1 MCGKKRGKRAI
12 RQFVGE
18 IETEIVDLQ
27 YHDAKLEL
35 GEQVNLEREPS
46 HPLDRRAIRVENGR
60 FQIVGYLPRHVSSW
74 LTLLL
79 DAGKAYVEGYVPNTC
94 AVDATRKP
102 FVLMVF
108 LSAKGLRLLKRH
120 EDPARLDASQSLV
133 LTAYESAQ
141 SLVDP
146 QRVLDLVKSLEP
158 LASQDLL
165 PETRLLLA
173 LIPGV
178 AREVLAA
185 RSFQTQAVLQTA
197 LAHLRIGEP
206 VFGHGLTVFPLFHP
220 EEREGGYVLLARAME
235 TGTAKLE
242 EFCAPDDTPGV
253 RLHNKCLRPILVP
266 GGELLFGSRQVRVTK
281 SMLVPAK
288 STVVLV
294 DGSVEHEHW
303 AWATFDAPRLTPGA
317 EPMGG
322 RGEDTALAP
331 VFDRFR
337 LPEGASGLVVGRGGQ
352 VRALHLF
359 DRPSTMVHLQSRV
372 LTAHICESSAS
383 ESPAGPI
390 QRTAVE
396 AFLQAIFSHA
406 RIRPANPAPG
416 EQLEIRGPGI
426 VGGGLIYDSQIC
438 HLAAFADREEQ
449 KEP

>member
-1 MCGKKRGKRAI
+1 MRGKKRGKRPV

-18 IETEIVDLQ
+18 IETEIVGLQ
-27 YHDAKLEL
+27 YHEAKLEP
-35 GEQVNLEREPS
+35 GEQVNLERERGNP
-46 HPLDRRAIRVENGR
+46 HDRQAIRVENGR
-60 FQIVGYLPRHVSSW
+60 FQPVGHLPRQISSW
-74 LTLLL
+74 LTPLL
-79 DAGKAYVEGYVPNTC
+79 DAGKAYIEAYVPDGP
-94 AVDATRKP
+94 VMESTRRP
-102 FVLMVF
+102 LVLMIF
-108 LSAKGLRLLKRH
+108 LSAKAIPLLDRH
-120 EDPARLDASQSLV
+120 KAPANLNPAHSLV
-133 LTAYESAQ
+133 LSAYENAQ

-146 QRVLDLVKSLEP
+146 QWVLGLVKGLEP

-185 RSFQTQAVLQTA
+185 RTFQTLAVLQTA

-206 VFGHGLTVFPLFHP
+206 VYGHGLTVFPLFHP
-220 EEREGGYVLLARAME
+220 DDRAGEYVLLSRAIE

-242 EFCAPDDTPGV
+242 EFCGPDDTPGL

-294 DGSVEHEHW
+294 KGTAEHEHW
-303 AWATFDAPRLTPGA
+303 TWATVDAPGSTPRA
-317 EPMGG
+317 EPVGG
-322 RGEDTALAP
+322 HRADPALAP
-331 VFDRFR
+331 VFDEFR
-337 LPEGASGLVVGRGGQ
+337 LPQGASGLVVGRGGQ
-352 VRALHLF
+352 VLAVHLF
-359 DRPSTMVHLQSRV
+359 YQPSTMAHLRSRV
-372 LTAHICESSAS
+372 LAAHIFESSAA
-383 ESPAGPI
+383 ESPPGPTR
-390 QRTAVE
+390 RTAVE

-426 VGGGLIYDSQIC
+426 VGSGLIYDSQIC